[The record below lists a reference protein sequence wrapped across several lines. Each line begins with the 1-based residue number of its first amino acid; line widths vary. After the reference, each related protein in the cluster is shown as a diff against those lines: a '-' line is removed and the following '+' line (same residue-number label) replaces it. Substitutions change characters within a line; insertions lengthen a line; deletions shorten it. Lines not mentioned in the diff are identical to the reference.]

1 MSTFSRM
8 TQRLPVLVPAAVLTA
23 ALLSAC
29 GGGDDNPTLGSSPT
43 PSAKPLTSVE
53 AKAAANAINLTDADV
68 AGFKGTAHE
77 DDSSSTAEEKEF
89 ATCVGASDKDADLTD
104 TYSKDY
110 ERGSQPQMQT
120 VSSEVQVDSDPAQ
133 LAKDLAAFQAADKVK
148 TCLTTSVTKLLQQ
161 EVGQSGVTFST
172 PVVAELKTTADGT
185 DGAFGYR
192 VTITAMAQG
201 ITIPF
206 EITEQGVLKGHTTLS
221 FSTMSIGTPI
231 PAADRDAL
239 LAKLVDRL
247 KDKAV

>member
-1 MSTFSRM
+1 MSCGRMGTVTRM
-8 TQRLPVLVPAAVLTA
+8 TPRLPLLVLTA

-29 GGGDDNPTLGSSPT
+29 GGGDAPATSGKPT
-43 PSAKPLTSVE
+43 PKALT
-53 AKAAANAINLTDADV
+53 KADATATADAINLTDAD
-68 AGFKGTAHE
+68 ATGFTGEAH
-77 DDSSSTAEEKEF
+77 DDSGSTAAEEKEF
-89 ATCVGASDKDADLTD
+89 STCVGASDKDADLTD